1 MSLSFK
7 YPDKLRLIKG
17 EVKAMGEVDG
27 YHLYI
32 QARSEL
38 TRLFNESGLDA
49 QACLNILE
57 PEMAHGFNAIRVQAE
72 DLRNKFN
79 VCYKDDK
86 KQTSLFSKEG
96 NSIHNERPSQW

>member
-1 MSLSFK
+1 M
-7 YPDKLRLIKG
+7 R
-17 EVKAMGEVDG
+17 EVDK
-27 YHLYI
+27 YFFYI
-32 QARSEL
+32 QAKLEL
-38 TRLFNESGLDA
+38 AKLLNESGFDA
-49 QACLNILE
+49 EACLKILE

-96 NSIHNERPSQW
+96 NSIHNQRPSQW